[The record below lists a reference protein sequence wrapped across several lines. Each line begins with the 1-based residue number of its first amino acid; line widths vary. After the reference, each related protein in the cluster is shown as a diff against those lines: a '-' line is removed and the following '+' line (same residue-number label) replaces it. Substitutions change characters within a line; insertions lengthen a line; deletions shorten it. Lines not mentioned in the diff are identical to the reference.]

1 MTAVASVE
9 SRNVPRSSLI
19 YALMGEDIL
28 EQ

>member
-9 SRNVPRSSLI
+9 GRNVRRSSLI

>member
-9 SRNVPRSSLI
+9 SRNVAQSSLI